1 MQIHTTV
8 RHFEL
13 DPGDKEFA
21 LQRLTRLERYARDLG
36 DAHMV
41 VTAEGYRHRAEITLH
56 LKGRELTSREE
67 ANEAR
72 MAIELAVDSLE
83 EQLRRLKEWRVD
95 RKRRAG
101 SNGIEPAA
109 ESTGTD
115 SEEEE

>member
-13 DPGDKEFA
+13 DPGDREFA

-36 DAHMV
+36 DAHLV
-41 VTAEGYRHRAEITLH
+41 VTQEGYRHRAEITLH

-67 ANEAR
+67 ATEAR
-72 MAIELAVDSLE
+72 IAIELAVDRLE

-101 SNGIEPAA
+101 NGIDPAA
-109 ESTGTD
+109 ESVSTD